1 MNTRV
6 LIADDSKLIRTIIA
20 DVVHDIGVAEV
31 VEAADGN
38 EAFEAFQQQ
47 GEMDLIVMDWQ
58 MPGRSGLEVVEAI
71 RETGSQVPIV
81 MVTATGTS
89 KEHVIDAV
97 EVGVSDYVLKPFD
110 PAVLREK
117 LAKYC
122 SANRSGS
129 AKAALGTP

>member
-1 MNTRV
+1 MSTRV

-20 DVVHDIGVAEV
+20 DVVHDIGATEV
-31 VEAADGN
+31 VEAANGN
-38 EAFEAFQQQ
+38 EAFDIFQQQ
-47 GEMDLIVMDWQ
+47 GDIDLIVMDWQ

-97 EVGVSDYVLKPFD
+97 GVGVSDYVLKPFD

-122 SANRSGS
+122 PAE
-129 AKAALGTP
+129 APLETA

>member
-20 DVVHDIGVAEV
+20 DVVHDIGVTEV
-31 VEAADGN
+31 VEATDGN
-38 EAFEAFQQQ
+38 EAFDAFLQ
-47 GEMDLIVMDWQ
+47 GEIDLIVMDWQ

-89 KEHVIDAV
+89 KEHVVDAV

-110 PAVLREK
+110 PVVLREK

-122 SANRSGS
+122 SANRSDPVE
-129 AKAALGTP
+129 APLETV

>member
-20 DVVHDIGVAEV
+20 DVVHDIGVTEV
-31 VEAADGN
+31 VEAANGN
-38 EAFEAFQQQ
+38 EAFDAFLQ
-47 GEMDLIVMDWQ
+47 GEIDLIVMDWQ

-89 KEHVIDAV
+89 TEHVVDAV
-97 EVGVSDYVLKPFD
+97 EVGVSDYLLKPFD

-122 SANRSGS
+122 SANRSDS
-129 AKAALGTP
+129 AKAPLETA